1 MTKLEV
7 FMHEDEKP
15 FFFDS
20 ITPDSNVLE
29 WGSGGSTVAL
39 FNHTNV
45 KHIVSIEHNEGWFT
59 KVNNEISKETIAE
72 EWFTKVSN
80 EISKE
85 TIAED
90 RYSNKLMYLYRPPIF
105 DHDYNKHGDGSLTQF
120 YTYVNAPCSRKIDEV
135 FDIILI
141 DGRARPYCAQIAPL
155 VSHIDTKIFIHDF
168 QFSYAGRENY
178 KLAFESLDLVEQ
190 VHDMAMFKP
199 KPECCKGIK

>member
-45 KHIVSIEHNEGWFT
+45 KHIVSIEHNDGWFT
-59 KVNNEISKETIAE
+59 KVNNEI
-72 EWFTKVSN
+72 FNVN
-80 EISKE
+80 
-85 TIAED
+85 
-90 RYSNKLMYLYRPPIF
+90 RYSNKLMYLYIPPIF

-155 VSHIDTKIFIHDF
+155 VSHIGTKIFIHDF

-190 VHDMAMFKP
+190 VHDMAVFKP